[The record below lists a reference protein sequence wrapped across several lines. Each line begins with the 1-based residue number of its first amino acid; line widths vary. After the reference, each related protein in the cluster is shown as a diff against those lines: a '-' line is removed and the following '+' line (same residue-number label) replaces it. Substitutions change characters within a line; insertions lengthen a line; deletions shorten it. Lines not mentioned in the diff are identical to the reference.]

1 MAFKKIG
8 KKRILNSGSHRP
20 KPTQA
25 QQLAFLQRWDKI
37 TPPAIKK
44 QAAKS
49 GNVIYGCRGINGI
62 LGKSL
67 SRPTH
72 DYDVYSKTP
81 LRHAKELEKH
91 IDKTTGLDMSYV
103 EEIPF
108 TTTENKKG
116 KMYRVVTRPQGDVD
130 ADFNLM
136 PKGLDITKVKGIN
149 YVSLKAAEKKFPGM
163 LKEDKRIYNT
173 LMDQNRIWHH
183 RIMGGK
189 G

>member
-1 MAFKKIG
+1 MFKKIG

-20 KPTQA
+20 MPTQA
-25 QQLAFLQRWDKI
+25 QQLHFLERWHNI

-44 QAAKS
+44 QAKKT

-62 LGKSL
+62 LGQAL

-72 DYDVYSKTP
+72 DYDIYSKNP
-81 LRHAKELEKH
+81 KKHAKQLEKH
-91 IDKTTGLDMSYV
+91 IDKTTGLDMAYV
-103 EEIPF
+103 EAIPY
-108 TTTENKKG
+108 TTQDNKKG
-116 KMYRVVTRPQGDVD
+116 TLYRVVTRPKGDVD
-130 ADFNLM
+130 ADFNMM
-136 PKGLDITKVKGIN
+136 PKQLNVTKVKGIN

-163 LKEDKRIYNT
+163 LKEDKRVYNT
-173 LMDQNRIWHH
+173 MMDQYRIWHH